1 MNEHEVARND
11 PPPPCSSECTWP
23 VCRSRSTMRRVPVE
37 LDRYTRRPPSGE
49 MRGASI
55 AAPDANSSALTCGA
69 AAQLPAEPVSQ
80 SAPATPAPRATRIA
94 PPAAPPTQRCV

>member
-1 MNEHEVARND
+1 MPIDE
-11 PPPPCSSECTWP
+11 
-23 VCRSRSTMRRVPVE
+23 
-37 LDRYTRRPPSGE
+37 RYKDDGSIT
-49 MRGASI
+49 RGASI